1 MLSEYRALVVEDEPA
16 VRELTAR
23 ALSAR
28 GFDCTLARDGR
39 EALEHLCDDKFDV
52 VVTDFRMPN
61 LNGHRLVHEIADQ
74 EDRPVVVVVTG
85 VIDPGLVGSVLNSGA
100 DDILFK
106 PVDYAVMAVK
116 VRFLVE
122 QQHARKLLQS

>member
-1 MLSEYRALVVEDEPA
+1 MDIEFRALVVEDEPA

-23 ALSAR
+23 ALAAR
-28 GFDCTLARDGR
+28 GFQCTKARDGK
-39 EALEHLCDDKFDV
+39 EALVHLDETSYDV
-52 VVTDFRMPN
+52 VVSDFRMPN
-61 LNGHRLVHEIADQ
+61 LNGHRLVYEISRR

-100 DDILFK
+100 DDIMFK
-106 PVDYAVMAVK
+106 PVDYAVLAVK

-122 QQHARKLLQS
+122 QRRARDLVQS